1 MVVFLL
7 YIIIGVLV
15 FSSTLIMM
23 LWFKTNRI
31 LNFYLIFVSI
41 ILCIYLI
48 IYGLSN
54 LKFNEFSIVF
64 FELSYYQVILILI
77 PAVYLFFQKLIF
89 NTKHP
94 IKKDLFNFI
103 FPLILFKY
111 FSIQNFD
118 ILIQKSILVLLGF
131 LVYIIYYVYKSYLIL
146 NKYVWD
152 NNYYDLLSPI
162 VKNWAV
168 FIFNMQLVVLSHFL
182 TFFIVQQFFSK
193 NLSIKM
199 IVDGSLL
206 IVFLIGY
213 CKVIFSPV
221 LFYGNS
227 MIESIKEDNRDKN
240 IHINKVW
247 KLILNKEIT
256 VPRDIQIFSKIEDKI
271 IIYIEQIEE
280 IAVVNCS
287 FRKKNYS
294 LHDLSLESGLPKY
307 YLEFIFKYYCK
318 VTFSDY
324 KKIVR
329 IYDAVKLINEGY
341 LASNTLDSLSKK
353 VGFASYNPFLINF
366 KEILGISPFDYYKS
380 RTILNNNFIP

>member
-287 FRKKNYS
+287 FRKKIIRYMIC
-294 LHDLSLESGLPKY
+294 HLSLV
-307 YLEFIFKYYCK
+307 YLNI
-318 VTFSDY
+318 T
-324 KKIVR
+324 
-329 IYDAVKLINEGY
+329 
-341 LASNTLDSLSKK
+341 
-353 VGFASYNPFLINF
+353 
-366 KEILGISPFDYYKS
+366 
-380 RTILNNNFIP
+380 